1 MNIMWHTFTYKYWLL
16 QTTVEIRDMERT
28 IAILRKAIYDMEAP
42 MKLAQTRLEERTR
55 RIHVENCNDPAMQGF
70 E

>member
-1 MNIMWHTFTYKYWLL
+1 
-16 QTTVEIRDMERT
+16 MERT

-70 E
+70 ALSFSSAVNISVTFFFTVQQKRV